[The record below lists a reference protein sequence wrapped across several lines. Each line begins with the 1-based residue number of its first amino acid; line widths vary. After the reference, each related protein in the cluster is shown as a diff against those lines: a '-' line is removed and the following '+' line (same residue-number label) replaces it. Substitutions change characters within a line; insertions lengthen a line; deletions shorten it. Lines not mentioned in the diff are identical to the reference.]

1 MAAVKER
8 TPLWR
13 AGSLGTGDGNGAGG
27 AGKNQDRNEQ

>member
-8 TPLWR
+8 PPLWR
-13 AGSLGTGDGNGAGG
+13 AGPLGTGDGNGAGG